1 VIKVKRRLI
10 EKKETTR
17 SLGENGYF
25 YTTFNKQMGGVN
37 MISRSW
43 TRSVVLCATLLLTEL
58 ATAPAS
64 AAVGYEV
71 IGGNLPSDGQ
81 LWQVATPSPLK
92 NWNGTLILDLDAAT
106 GISGGFNSGLF
117 MWLVGHG
124 YAYGGTNRD
133 KVTYRYDISADHLVE
148 VRQNFI
154 NHYGLTPS
162 RTIAYGVSRGSN
174 VARHA
179 VELYPEI
186 FDGGAS
192 GMGAGAGLLSTMNL
206 RLDSQFV
213 LKTLI
218 NPASPLKIVLIPNTS
233 SGIATETAALQ
244 DLVTTADSTALG
256 RARLALAAAVSQT
269 PPWLI
274 PDTPRPAPDDY
285 HAQYAQL
292 LQGYVTVQTISVQ
305 ASAQEVAG
313 SGNILWNNGVDY
325 GVELARSGRD
335 DFVRAMYDNKKA
347 GLSLDNLEE
356 DLRTLKK
363 APRISA
369 DPAAVDGAE
378 KYLAYTG
385 KIPGPFV
392 SDNNIGDTNY
402 PPPKEVAY
410 DQTLAKAGNRHLHR
424 KFWIE
429 SAGHGNI
436 NNLELLVGILT
447 LVDRLDTGKWHYTSA
462 KEQNALAN
470 KILSETD
477 ILLGVPRFIEFKPDQ
492 PLRTWDVSKF
502 GTYQP

>member
-1 VIKVKRRLI
+1 MLR
-10 EKKETTR
+10 
-17 SLGENGYF
+17 
-25 YTTFNKQMGGVN
+25 
-37 MISRSW
+37 RSW
-43 TRSVVLCATLLLTEL
+43 TRLVVPCATLLMTGL
-58 ATAPAS
+58 APAPAS
-64 AAVGYEV
+64 AAAGYEV

-81 LWQVATPSPLK
+81 LWQVATPQPLQ
-92 NWNGTLILDLDAAT
+92 NWNGTLILDLDGAT
-106 GISGGFNSGLF
+106 AISGGFNSGLF

-133 KVTYRYDISADHLVE
+133 KVTYRYDVSADHLVE

-154 NHYGLTPS
+154 SHYSLTPS

-179 VELYPEI
+179 VELYPKI

-218 NPASPLKIVLIPNTS
+218 NPASPLKIILIPNTPA
-233 SGIATETAALQ
+233 GLATETGALQ
-244 DLVTTADSTALG
+244 DLVTVADSTALG

-274 PDTPRPAPDDY
+274 PDTPRPAADDY
-285 HAQYAQL
+285 DAQYAQL

-305 ASAQEVAG
+305 AGAQEVAG
-313 SGNILWNNGVDY
+313 SGNLLWNNGVDY
-325 GVELARSGRD
+325 SVELTRSGRD
-335 DFVRAMYDNKKA
+335 DFVRAMYNDKKA
-347 GLSLDNLEE
+347 GVTLENLEA
-356 DLRTLKK
+356 DLRTLKH
-363 APRISA
+363 ASRISA
-369 DPAAVDGAE
+369 DPASVDSAE
-378 KYLAYTG
+378 KYLCYTG

-410 DQTLAKAGNRHLHR
+410 DQTLAKAGNLHLHH
-424 KFWIE
+424 KLWIE
-429 SAGHGNI
+429 SAGHGNES
-436 NNLELLVGILT
+436 NLELLVGILT
-447 LVDRLDTGKWHYTSA
+447 LIDRLDTGKWHYTSA

-477 ILLGVPRFIEFKPDQ
+477 ILLGAPPLGGYQPPSFIEFKPDQ
-492 PLRTWDVSKF
+492 PLRTWDVSNF
-502 GTYQP
+502 GTYRP